1 MGRFLGC
8 SHSLSWL
15 AGSLINYIALLL
27 VVTTVKYFTWF
38 HVCIT
43 CVPVFII
50 NYYMDGVFCY
60 LFWCPM
66 TSWNLS
72 LSPNLGGLGLGF
84 HNISTTGFIT
94 SLSVLHKTRKVRG
107 DIKRFTVLSPHTQA
121 TTRSCTD
128 KMTTLVS
135 FIGDGGDA
143 ITRCSRTNMVTL
155 ISIVTS
161 YLG

>member
-43 CVPVFII
+43 CVPVFIL
-50 NYYMDGVFCY
+50 NFYMDGVFCY
-60 LFWCPM
+60 LFWCPR

-135 FIGDGGDA
+135 SIGDGGDA
-143 ITRCSRTNMVTL
+143 ITRCSRTNKVTL

>member
-1 MGRFLGC
+1 MIVSHYWYSYNFFINIPQIVATWGWNYCITNLPWFRTFYNHGKVLGML
-8 SHSLSWL
+8 SLIIM

-43 CVPVFII
+43 CVPVFIL
-50 NYYMDGVFCY
+50 NFYMDGVFCY

-94 SLSVLHKTRKVRG
+94 WP
-107 DIKRFTVLSPHTQA
+107 KRAPKNPKSTW
-121 TTRSCTD
+121 R
-128 KMTTLVS
+128 
-135 FIGDGGDA
+135 
-143 ITRCSRTNMVTL
+143 
-155 ISIVTS
+155 
-161 YLG
+161 Y